1 MNAIT
6 DFLIIIFESFGLY
19 SASNGLGDHLRGLD
33 IKCEEGYI
41 NQSIYN
47 VVFLCVF
54 TINSLIVI
62 NYYRGLFNRVNFTNF
77 LSWLINVLVG
87 ALILFFIA
95 FLYASNDFST
105 GNYCEDLSI
114 TNSDCFGFGI
124 TTAIFS
130 IVWSFI
136 LSMLIKWTSSNN
148 KKVPF

>member
-6 DFLIIIFESFGLY
+6 DFLIAIFESFGLY

-33 IKCEEGYI
+33 VQCNDYS

-62 NYYRGLFNRVNFTNF
+62 NYYYGLFNRVNFTNF

-87 ALILFFIA
+87 SLILFSIA
-95 FLYASNDFST
+95 YLYANNDVST
-105 GNYCEDLSI
+105 GNFCKDLSI
-114 TNSDCFGFGI
+114 TNSDCIGFGA
-124 TTAIFS
+124 TASIFS

-136 LSMLIKWTSSNN
+136 LSMIIKWKSSNN

>member
-6 DFLIIIFESFGLY
+6 DFLIIIFESFGFY
-19 SASNGLGDHLRGLD
+19 SSSNGLGDHLRGLD
-33 IKCEEGYI
+33 LPCENYS

-54 TINSLIVI
+54 TVNSLIVL
-62 NYYRGLFNRVNFTNF
+62 NYYKGLFNRVNFTNF

-87 ALILFFIA
+87 ALFLFFIA
-95 FLYASNDFST
+95 FLYANNDVST
-105 GNYCEDLSI
+105 GNYCKDLSI
-114 TNSDCFGFGI
+114 TNSDCLGFGV
-124 TTAIFS
+124 TAAIFS

-136 LSMLIKWTSSNN
+136 LSMIIKWTSSNN